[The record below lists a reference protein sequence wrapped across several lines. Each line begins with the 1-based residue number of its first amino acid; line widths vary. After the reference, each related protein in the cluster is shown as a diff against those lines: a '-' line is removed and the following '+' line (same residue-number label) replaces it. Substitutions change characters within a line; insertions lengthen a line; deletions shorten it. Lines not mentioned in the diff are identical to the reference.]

1 MNNEVIQFME
11 RSENSWRSQFMT
23 IVNSAVATAAQLQR
37 AAVAIG
43 KLSVIYDVKKS
54 YNIFYP

>member
-23 IVNSAVATAAQLQR
+23 IVNSAVATAAARSVL
-37 AAVAIG
+37 AC
-43 KLSVIYDVKKS
+43 KLVVQVLSTM
-54 YNIFYP
+54 